1 MRFDNSSGLDEADR
15 SSGGRTV
22 VANNEGVPTGCAQM
36 PRAPRGSPLAKSSRL
51 VDRPQGRRNLR
62 PGDSAFHE
70 TCLRTLS
77 MTARSGLY
85 RVRVGTPGVL
95 LY

>member
-1 MRFDNSSGLDEADR
+1 MVRRGLVLSRAD
-15 SSGGRTV
+15 
-22 VANNEGVPTGCAQM
+22 AA
-36 PRAPRGSPLAKSSRL
+36 RAIESNMVLVNGAIADKSSRL